1 MNKNITRSDLAE
13 AVCRELGLSFL
24 ESERLVD
31 AFFEEIIKAFE
42 RGENVKLS
50 SFATFS
56 LKKKKERVGR
66 NPKTGEE
73 FPITARSILTFTPS
87 QTLKKSVLNASK
99 K

>member
-13 AVCRELGLSFL
+13 AVCQELGLSFL
-24 ESERLVD
+24 ASERLVD
-31 AFFEEIIKAFE
+31 TFFEEIIKAFE

-56 LKKKKERVGR
+56 LYHKKERLGR
-66 NPKTGEE
+66 NPKTGKEY
-73 FPITARSILTFTPS
+73 PITARSILAFTPS
-87 QTLKKSVLNASK
+87 QMLKKAVMKAK